1 MTNAWREYKKKL
13 GTTRPWDVLKANTEY
28 ASEDTVMHRLAICE
42 ACPQLIQLTH
52 QCKECGCFMKIKTK
66 LQLATCPLDKW

>member
-1 MTNAWREYKKKL
+1 MTSAWNEYKRKL
-13 GTTRPWDVLKANTEY
+13 GTTRPWDLLKPNTEY
-28 ASEDTVMHRLAICE
+28 SSPELSSQRLSICE
-42 ACPQLIQLTH
+42 ECPQLIQLTH